1 MIKTIKNL
9 GKIEKI
15 LIVSLGLIVVFTGF
29 QIWKSFYLEYS
40 DITPVNGGVYTEGV
54 VGKVGPLNPLFAQ
67 QGTIT
72 HDLTQLIFS
81 GLTKYDPK
89 TKDIVPDLA
98 NYKIAS
104 NGKEYTFV
112 LKDNVKWQN
121 GDPVT
126 ADDIIFTYNSVIKN
140 PEFNGAILTYN
151 DYSGIA
157 VTKIDERTVQFL
169 LEKPDSFFLVKTMT
183 GILPKKLLE
192 NEPVAY
198 LDSSPFNF
206 MPVGSG
212 RYKFVAQTMF
222 PDHTEISLEA
232 FKDFYDG
239 SPNIENFI
247 MKIYE
252 DNKTLEKN
260 LGELDGIRSVPE
272 ESSDKILSKGFT
284 ILHYQLPQYV
294 AVFIN
299 NDAPKLKGSK
309 VRLALQLGTDKES
322 LIKEIGQDKTIDTP
336 LLEINQENWFNQY
349 SVSKANGALFDTQ
362 WKIPEQQTPWGQ
374 TGTAVTDGSAVSNGE
389 TPADKSDKKPEDKK
403 VETSDSK
410 PAEEAG
416 KPAENKPEETAS
428 PETGSDGASKANE
441 ATPPASDSGEAAEP
455 DTSEVTFIN
464 SPNEGKDW
472 KTTMDKVNIT
482 GTVPKDT
489 KSIIINDYELQ
500 KFVPGDKGW
509 SYVASVGF
517 DNLKPGDNIYKVYVV
532 DFKGEK
538 KLIDSIKITYG
549 TQVAFTEKEKE
560 KLAGENASAPDL
572 PTRVNKDGETL
583 TLNLITSSKP
593 EVYGQVAEILKKQWK
608 KIGVD
613 VNIELLDSDQFQE
626 RLNKRQYD
634 LLIFGQ
640 NLGYNLDAYPYWH
653 SSQAKEGGL
662 NLSQFK
668 NFVVDSLLEKARY
681 ETDETARKNTLS
693 DIQYIISQEAP
704 AVFLYSP
711 TYYLAMSGNIQ
722 NASLDNLA
730 TISDRF
736 ASIESWYAKV
746 DRRFKK
752 GTNPLTF
759 LSWLVKQF

>member
-15 LIVSLGLIVVFTGF
+15 LIVFLGLIVVFTGF
-29 QIWKSFYLEYS
+29 QVWRAFYFEYS
-40 DITPVNGGVYTEGV
+40 DMTPVNGGVFAEGV
-54 VGKVGPLNPLFAQ
+54 VGKLGPLNPLFAQ

-72 HDLTQLIFS
+72 QDLTQLIFS
-81 GLTKYDPK
+81 GLTKYDPN
-89 TKDIVPDLA
+89 TSDVIPDLA

-112 LKDNVKWQN
+112 LKENIKWHN

-140 PEFNGAILTYN
+140 PEFNGAVLTYN
-151 DYSGIA
+151 DYSGIK
-157 VTKIDERTVQFL
+157 VTKIDDRTVQFL

-192 NEPVAY
+192 NEPIAY
-198 LDSSPFNF
+198 LESSPFNF
-206 MPVGSG
+206 MPIGSG
-212 RYKFVAQTMF
+212 RYKFVAQTVF
-222 PDHTEISLEA
+222 PDHTEVSLEA
-232 FKDFYDG
+232 FNDFYDG
-239 SPNIENFI
+239 RPNIENFI
-247 MKIYE
+247 MKIYP
-252 DNKTLEKN
+252 DNEELVKN
-260 LGELDGIRSVPE
+260 LGELDGIRTVPE
-272 ESSDKILSKGFT
+272 EYSDKILTKGFT

-299 NDAPKLKGSK
+299 NEAIKLKGSK

-322 LIKEIGQDKTIDTP
+322 LIKEIGQDKVIDTP
-336 LLEINQENWFNQY
+336 LLEIDQENWFNQY

-362 WKIPEQQTPWGQ
+362 WKIPEEKPEEEQ
-374 TGTAVTDGSAVSNGE
+374 TGETATTDE
-389 TPADKSDKKPEDKK
+389 TITTDEDTPADKTDEKTEDTK
-403 VETSDSK
+403 VETPENK
-410 PAEEAG
+410 PAEETTD
-416 KPAENKPEETAS
+416 KPEETAS
-428 PETGSDGASKANE
+428 PDSETNE
-441 ATPPASDSGEAAEP
+441 VTEPAEP
-455 DTSEVTFIN
+455 DTNEVTFIN

-472 KTTMDKVNIT
+472 ETTTDRVTIT
-482 GTVPKDT
+482 GTLPKDT
-489 KSIIINDYELQ
+489 KTIIINDYEL
-500 KFVPGDKGW
+500 KKYVPGDNGW
-509 SYVASVGF
+509 SYVASVEF
-517 DNLKPGDNIYKVYVV
+517 DNLKPGENIYKVYAV
-532 DFKGEK
+532 DFKEEK

-549 TQVAFTEKEKE
+549 TQVGFTEKEKE
-560 KLAGENASAPDL
+560 KLTEENVSAPDL
-572 PTRVNKDGETL
+572 PIRINDNGETL
-583 TLNLITSSKP
+583 TLTLITSEKP

-613 VNIELLDSDQFQE
+613 VNIEILGNSEFQD
-626 RLNKRQYD
+626 RLNKREYD

-653 SSQAKEGGL
+653 SSQVKEGGL

-681 ETDETARKNTLS
+681 ETDEDARKKTLS
-693 DIQYIISQEAP
+693 DIQYIISQEVP

-711 TYYLAMSGNIQ
+711 TYYLALSNNIQ
-722 NASLDNLA
+722 NASFDNLA

-746 DRRFKK
+746 DLRFKK

-759 LSWLVKQF
+759 LLWLVKQF

>member
-15 LIVSLGLIVVFTGF
+15 AIVFLGLIVIFTGF
-29 QIWKSFYLEYS
+29 QIWRSFYLEYS
-40 DITPVNGGVYTEGV
+40 DITPINGGVFTEGV
-54 VGKVGPLNPLFAQ
+54 VGKIGALNPLFAQ

-72 HDLTQLIFS
+72 QDLTQLIFS
-81 GLTKYDPK
+81 GLTKYDSN
-89 TKDIVPDLA
+89 TRDIVPDLA

-112 LKDNVKWQN
+112 LKENVKWHN

-140 PEFNGAILTYN
+140 PEFNGAILNYS
-151 DYSGIA
+151 DYSGIK
-157 VTKIDERTVQFL
+157 VTKLDDRTVQFL

-192 NEPVAY
+192 NEPIAY
-198 LDSSPFNF
+198 LESSPFNF
-206 MPVGSG
+206 MPIGSG
-212 RYKFVAQTMF
+212 RYKFVAQTVF

-239 SPNIENFI
+239 PPNIENFI

-252 DNKTLEKN
+252 NNDELIKN

-272 ESSDKILSKGFT
+272 EDSDKILSKGFT

-299 NDAPKLKGSK
+299 NESPKLKGSK

-322 LIKEIGQDKTIDTP
+322 LIKEIGQDKIIDTP
-336 LLEINQENWFNQY
+336 LLEIDQENWFNQY

-362 WKIPEQQTPWGQ
+362 WKIPEQQPVEVQ
-374 TGTAVTDGSAVSNGE
+374 AEESPATDGTEKTDENTE
-389 TPADKSDKKPEDKK
+389 TKNTTDKPDGQNTEEASKNE
-403 VETSDSK
+403 EIK
-410 PAEEAG
+410 PAEETGDKTEEALS
-416 KPAENKPEETAS
+416 KTTDETSETAVTAQ
-428 PETGSDGASKANE
+428 P
-441 ATPPASDSGEAAEP
+441 AEP
-455 DTSEVTFIN
+455 DTNEVTFIN

-472 KTTMDKVNIT
+472 ETTTDRVTIT

-489 KSIIINDYELQ
+489 KMIIVNDYELK

-509 SYVASVGF
+509 SYVASAGF
-517 DNLKPGDNIYKVYVV
+517 DNLKPGENIYKVYAV
-532 DFKGEK
+532 DFKDEK

-549 TQVAFTEKEKE
+549 TKVEFTEKEKG
-560 KLAGENASAPDL
+560 KLAEENSSAPDL
-572 PTRVNKDGETL
+572 PIRVNKDGEAL
-583 TLNLITSSKP
+583 VLDLITSKKP

-613 VNIELLDSDQFQE
+613 VNIEILDSDEFQS
-626 RLNKRQYD
+626 RLNKREYD

-681 ETDETARKNTLS
+681 ETDEDARKTTLS

-704 AVFLYSP
+704 AIFLYSP
-711 TYYLAMSGNIQ
+711 TYYLAMSNNVQ
-722 NASLDNLA
+722 NASFENLA
-730 TISDRF
+730 TVSDRF

-759 LSWLVKQF
+759 IFWITKQF